1 MADPKRV
8 LVTAGRFMPATGVV
22 HALHKAGALVEV
34 ADSYDVAPALHS
46 RFIEKAHVVPSPSGD
61 PIGYTKEISRIA
73 RDRDIDLILPT
84 FEDGFYLARYAD
96 MLPVPRFAADFDVI
110 EKLHNKAS
118 FVSLCQSLGLVTPPT
133 VIATS
138 QDELRQ
144 AIAANDDFFARPAFS
159 RAGIA
164 RLTNHGIHLEE
175 DDIAQCQPSE
185 SNPWLVQSFVDG
197 KDACIMCIA
206 HNGRP
211 VALTTYEPS
220 IAAGGGYCVQ
230 FTSIEDPAAVE
241 IATTVCSALN
251 YTGFIGFD
259 YRRTAEGPVLL
270 ECNPRVTAGVFL
282 TDEMVIG
289 EAILSEVETLKLAP
303 AGTRR
308 QYDSYLVYGG
318 RKDHSTGTIIKSLL
332 SAKDALI
339 SQRDYLPFF
348 YSFVARAQY
357 KHLAHEE
364 HKSFTDIFLG
374 DIIWDGTPLPV
385 PDAK

>member
-1 MADPKRV
+1 MPDRTRV

-46 RFIEKAHVVPSPSGD
+46 RFIVKAHLVPSPSND
-61 PIGYTKEISRIA
+61 PIGYTREISRIA
-73 RDRDIDLILPT
+73 QDRGIDLILPT

-96 MLPVPRFAADFDVI
+96 LLSVPRFAADFDVI
-110 EKLHNKAS
+110 EELHNKAS
-118 FVSLCQSLGLVTPPT
+118 FVCLCQKLGLATPPT
-133 VIATS
+133 EIVS
-138 QDELRQ
+138 NREELRD
-144 AIAANDDFFARPAFS
+144 AIEANDDFFARPAFS

-164 RLTNHGIHLEE
+164 RLTNHGVHLDEAA
-175 DDIAQCQPSE
+175 ISE
-185 SNPWLVQSFVDG
+185 CDPTDSNPWLVQSYVDG
-197 KDACIMCIA
+197 QDACIMCIA

-211 VALTTYEPS
+211 VAVTTYEPS

-241 IATTVCSALN
+241 IATTICAALD

-259 YRRTAEGPVLL
+259 YRRTADGPVLL

-282 TDEMVIG
+282 TDEDVIG
-289 EAILSEVETLKLAP
+289 EAILKSAVDLKIAP
-303 AGTRR
+303 AGNTR
-308 QYDSYLVYGG
+308 QYDSYLVFGG
-318 RKDHSTGTIIKSLL
+318 KKDHSTGTIIKSLL
-332 SAKDALI
+332 SSRDALI

-348 YSFVARAQY
+348 YSFMARAQY

-374 DIIWDGTPLPV
+374 DIIWDGTPLQDPV
-385 PDAK
+385 